1 MLRNSHFYMIAS
13 SVNAA
18 NAFIDDNRMTKP
30 SRVLLEFTPNDPLYK
45 NNLFTVRTFFV
56 KPQEQIT
63 IYVREQTDRFIKHPP
78 PAFKAVYIC
87 PNCGAESNARGQI

>member
-1 MLRNSHFYMIAS
+1 MLRDSHFYMISS

-30 SRVLLEFTPNDPLYK
+30 SRVILEFTPNDPLYK
-45 NNLFTVRTFFV
+45 NNLFIARTLFA
-56 KPQEQIT
+56 KPLQQIT
-63 IYVREQTDRFIKHPP
+63 IYVREQSDRYVKRSP

-87 PNCGAESNARGQI
+87 PNCGTESNARGHI